1 MTDVLGKAIDAT
13 PVPVTPPVVPPRPP
27 LWVVIEPP
35 THFNKYRKAWSWT
48 GMPESFDNEDDAQ
61 DCASEH
67 PGSVIFRL
75 PGSGETT

>member
-1 MTDVLGKAIDAT
+1 MIEAT

-35 THFNKYRKAWSWT
+35 VRRRDFHPGRPWDWT
-48 GMPESFDNEDDAQ
+48 AFPDVYDNEAAAQ
-61 DCASEH
+61 DYANEN

-75 PGSGETT
+75 PGSGEVTA

>member
-1 MTDVLGKAIDAT
+1 MILPST

-35 THFNKYRKAWSWT
+35 TRRSGFRPGRSPWDWT
-48 GMPESFDNEDDAQ
+48 AFPDVYDTEQAAQ
-61 DCASEH
+61 DYANEH

-75 PGSGETT
+75 AGSGETA

>member
-1 MTDVLGKAIDAT
+1 MIEAT

-35 THFNKYRKAWSWT
+35 TESADPRRNGWYWLHFPDIYDS
-48 GMPESFDNEDDAQ
+48 ESAAQ
-61 DCASEH
+61 DYANEI

-75 PGSGETT
+75 PGDGETA